1 MSLKLDTVNGAIY
14 TLLSTDA
21 TLVSMGVTPC
31 VNYAPEDGVSFPYI
45 IWNEIS
51 ITPDD
56 TFTGRY
62 WNILIQFDCYAQKK
76 ETSPTQSAQSVA
88 SDIAEALCS
97 AMDGASFTLTGL
109 SHICNRYEFQQSL
122 WEDTVKAARVIV
134 EYKVIVGA

>member
-14 TLLSTDA
+14 TLLAADSTLT
-21 TLVSMGVTPC
+21 TLGVSLYR
-31 VNYAPEDGVSFPYI
+31 NYAPEGATFPYI
-45 IWNEIS
+45 VWTEIS

-62 WNILIQFDCYAQKK
+62 WSMLIQFDCYAQK
-76 ETSPTQSAQSVA
+76 TTTQSAQSIA
-88 SDIAEALCS
+88 SDMAEALCS

-122 WEDTVKAARVIV
+122 YEDTIPAARVIV
-134 EYKVIVGA
+134 EYRIIVGA